1 MTILNPEE
9 LEGWIKIRAYVRA
22 KQSLLSWNKE
32 VENEDWNNPSEL
44 KAKYGNASILKGRRV
59 VFNISGNNFRLITE
73 IDYKHK
79 LVVLVWFGTHKEY
92 DQIDADTV

>member
-1 MTILNPEE
+1 MTIINLEE
-9 LEGWIKIRAYVRA
+9 LEGWIKNRSYARA
-22 KQSLLSWNKE
+22 KQSLLAWKKE
-32 VENEDWNNPSEL
+32 VETEDWNTPNEL
-44 KAKYGNASILKGRRV
+44 KAKYGNASILKSKRV

-73 IDYKHK
+73 INYQYK